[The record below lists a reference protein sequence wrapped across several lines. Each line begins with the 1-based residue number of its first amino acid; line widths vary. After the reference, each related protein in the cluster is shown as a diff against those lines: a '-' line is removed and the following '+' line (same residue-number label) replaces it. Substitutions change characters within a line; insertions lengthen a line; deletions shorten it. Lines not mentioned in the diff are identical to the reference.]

1 MIIEFFYRTKRGAVA
16 IKFFD
21 ENRAREW
28 YRNQKEKHGTAL
40 PDMELVKQTTIVKE
54 EIYEPFES
62 AICVGRTAEQVP
74 THATHPTGI
83 QRMC

>member
-1 MIIEFFYRTKRGAVA
+1 MKIEFFYRTTRGATA
-16 IKFFD
+16 MKFFE

-28 YRNQKEKHGTAL
+28 YRNQKEKHGDSL
-40 PDMELVKQTTIVKE
+40 PKMELVKQTTIIKE

-62 AICVGRTAEQVP
+62 ATCIGRAVEQVP
-74 THATHPTGI
+74 AYATLAIGI